1 MSERGVTLLG
11 TRERHRRAAG
21 FERRAGRQRV
31 LGPGEQMRVDRE
43 RHARVGVPELATHEH
58 HVEPLG
64 DEQRGVVVAQAV
76 QGEPPVSPH
85 PSPMDGLAEGLAH
98 LAVVEVTPR
107 M

>member
-1 MSERGVTLLG
+1 
-11 TRERHRRAAG
+11 
-21 FERRAGRQRV
+21 
-31 LGPGEQMRVDRE
+31 
-43 RHARVGVPELATHEH
+43 
-58 HVEPLG
+58 
-64 DEQRGVVVAQAV
+64 VAQAV